1 MRRGGSLDLK
11 AVLERE
17 FASIRSARTFAHS
30 PALIAHSASFYR
42 PFGANPNRLP
52 ENLLIPF

>member
-1 MRRGGSLDLK
+1 LK